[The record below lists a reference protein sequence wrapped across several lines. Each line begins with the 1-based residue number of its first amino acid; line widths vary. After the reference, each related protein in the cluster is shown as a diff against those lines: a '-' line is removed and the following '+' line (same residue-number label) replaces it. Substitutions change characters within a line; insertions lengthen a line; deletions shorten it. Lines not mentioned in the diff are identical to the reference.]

1 MKTPPLASGPARVA
15 AIALLSLLAA
25 CASKTTVRTEGRI
38 VNDRYVHPGGLFS
51 VDVPALFREGSVIE
65 DEYRGTVGSVT
76 FRDDYGQLIRVDV
89 LAAGTDA
96 QHAYF
101 AAMDATGDWRA
112 PLDGTRDAVI
122 GTMAAAGVDATLV
135 SETFVELEQ
144 GEDVVQGKH
153 YTLLLPG
160 GSSMV
165 SVRGLSRER
174 LDAYRF
180 FLALRRGDALYT
192 LSSQHTI
199 GLFGD
204 ASREA
209 PINDIQA
216 NHRAELEE
224 LAAGMT
230 FGGVR

>member
-1 MKTPPLASGPARVA
+1 MKTSLFGSGPAHLAV
-15 AIALLSLLAA
+15 IALLALLAA
-25 CASKTTVRTEGRI
+25 CASKTTVRTEGR
-38 VNDRYVHPGGLFS
+38 VENDRYVHPEGLFS
-51 VDVPALFREGSVIE
+51 VDVPALFREGSVI
-65 DEYRGTVGSVT
+65 DDHYRGSVGSVT
-76 FRDDYGQLIRVDV
+76 FRDDFGQLIRVDV
-89 LAAGTDA
+89 LAAATDE
-96 QHAYF
+96 QRAYF
-101 AAMDATGDWRA
+101 AAMDAADDWRT

-135 SETFVELEQ
+135 SETFVEIEQ
-144 GEDVVQGKH
+144 GTEAVQGKH

-165 SVRGLSRER
+165 SLRGLSRER

-204 ASREA
+204 ASLEA

-216 NHRAELEE
+216 NHRADLED

-230 FGGVR
+230 FGGAR

>member
-1 MKTPPLASGPARVA
+1 MKTPLPGGGPARVA

-38 VNDRYVHPGGLFS
+38 ENDRYVHPEGLFS

-76 FRDDYGQLIRVDV
+76 FRDDFGQLIRVDV
-89 LAAGTDA
+89 LAAGTDE
-96 QHAYF
+96 QRAYF
-101 AAMDATGDWRA
+101 AAMDAAGDWRT

-135 SETFVELEQ
+135 SETFVEIEQ
-144 GEDVVQGKH
+144 GEAAVRGKH

-165 SVRGLSRER
+165 SVRG
-174 LDAYRF
+174 
-180 FLALRRGDALYT
+180 
-192 LSSQHTI
+192 
-199 GLFGD
+199 
-204 ASREA
+204 
-209 PINDIQA
+209 
-216 NHRAELEE
+216 
-224 LAAGMT
+224 
-230 FGGVR
+230 